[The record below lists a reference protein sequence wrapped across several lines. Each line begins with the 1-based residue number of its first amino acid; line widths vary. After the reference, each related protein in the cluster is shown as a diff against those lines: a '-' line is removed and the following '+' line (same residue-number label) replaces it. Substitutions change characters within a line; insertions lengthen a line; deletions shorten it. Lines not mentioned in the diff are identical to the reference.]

1 MPGSDKL
8 PGIFYL
14 CLKYRHLPDEPYG
27 YAVGGVVFLSQYF
40 GTGGE
45 VVRTSYIG
53 KEKMQICFH
62 RIIFYSG
69 KIAPGNTVIAFSDI
83 FCAFSYRSGLVHPFY
98 EYIPFG

>member
-69 KIAPGNTVIAFSDI
+69 KIAPGSTVIAFSDI
-83 FCAFSYRSGLVHPFY
+83 LVT
-98 EYIPFG
+98 EAVSYIPFTNTFHLGRKR